1 MISSKYNPETG
12 ILAITCDKKD
22 IINAFKNK
30 DSYYKFLRLLKSEI
44 PVLEVIE

>member
-1 MISSKYNPETG
+1 MISSKYNPKTNV
-12 ILAITCDKKD
+12 LTITCDKKD

-30 DSYYKFLRLLKSEI
+30 DSCYKFLRLLKSKI